1 MIATPISMSQAVA
14 SVSKASSGPSV
25 NGRRKAKN
33 TFFGPYLLLQT
44 IGEGEFAKVKLA
56 LHRDTGEEVAIKL
69 IKKESIDTEVKLS
82 KIKREI
88 AALKAVNFS
97 YIVRL
102 HDIIETERYI
112 GIVIEYASGGE
123 LFDHILAHRQL
134 KENDAC
140 RLFAQLIAGV
150 SYLHASN
157 IVHRDLKLE
166 NLLLD
171 RNRNIK
177 ITDFGFANQFR
188 GPGDDLMST
197 SCGSPCYA
205 APELV
210 VSDGPYV
217 GTAVDIWSCGVIMYA
232 MLAGYLPFDDDPSNP
247 DGDNINQLY
256 RYILST
262 PLVFPDNVSDLA
274 RDLLRRMLVPNP
286 RQRATLED
294 IKAHEWLRPYA
305 SVFSAMSSDT
315 TLEGP
320 AQGQGAHD
328 GTSIANGGSN
338 NTPAVPDAQG
348 KKSKRHTIQ

>member
-1 MIATPISMSQAVA
+1 
-14 SVSKASSGPSV
+14 
-25 NGRRKAKN
+25 
-33 TFFGPYLLLQT
+33 
-44 IGEGEFAKVKLA
+44 
-56 LHRDTGEEVAIKL
+56 
-69 IKKESIDTEVKLS
+69 
-82 KIKREI
+82 
-88 AALKAVNFS
+88 
-97 YIVRL
+97 
-102 HDIIETERYI
+102 
-112 GIVIEYASGGE
+112 
-123 LFDHILAHRQL
+123 
-134 KENDAC
+134 
-140 RLFAQLIAGV
+140 GV
-150 SYLHASN
+150 SYLHSSN

-262 PLVFPDNVSDLA
+262 PLVFPDNVSSLA

-305 SVFSAMSSDT
+305 SVFSAMSSDS
-315 TLEGP
+315 TLEAPVGAAG
-320 AQGQGAHD
+320 AQGG
-328 GTSIANGGSN
+328 NGS

-348 KKSKRHTIQ
+348 KKSKRHTIQVEYPALAAHALASEEAAAVPTAEAVAQARAAAAAALSGEKLSAPSTPPSCGSVATDVEMDAVETSARPRPMSMFASTEVQAESALLLAPPISAMMGHGHLSSASSIDMHCDAAE

>member
-1 MIATPISMSQAVA
+1 MIAPPMPMTQAVA
-14 SVSKASSGPSV
+14 VSSTDSRPSV

-33 TFFGPYLLLQT
+33 AFFGPYLLLQT

-56 LHRDTGEEVAIKL
+56 VHKDTSEEVAIKL

-157 IVHRDLKLE
+157 IVHRDLKL
-166 NLLLD
+166 
-171 RNRNIK
+171 
-177 ITDFGFANQFR
+177 TQ
-188 GPGDDLMST
+188 
-197 SCGSPCYA
+197 
-205 APELV
+205 
-210 VSDGPYV
+210 
-217 GTAVDIWSCGVIMYA
+217 
-232 MLAGYLPFDDDPSNP
+232 
-247 DGDNINQLY
+247 
-256 RYILST
+256 
-262 PLVFPDNVSDLA
+262 
-274 RDLLRRMLVPNP
+274 
-286 RQRATLED
+286 
-294 IKAHEWLRPYA
+294 
-305 SVFSAMSSDT
+305 
-315 TLEGP
+315 
-320 AQGQGAHD
+320 
-328 GTSIANGGSN
+328 
-338 NTPAVPDAQG
+338 
-348 KKSKRHTIQ
+348 